1 MNAVTDW
8 MFYYFLVGADDTPH
22 RQPVLTL
29 HDTERHVGELL
40 VLDDGSEVRVRGIE
54 LAVDENDA
62 GRGFDGVLVVE
73 PLTG

>member
-1 MNAVTDW
+1 

-29 HDTERHVGELL
+29 GDADRHVGERL

-54 LAVDENDA
+54 ITVDEDYA

-73 PLTG
+73 PLRG